1 MGLGSN
7 DAGDDPR
14 PLAPS
19 LSPFDTASLAILDRV
34 NYAVSLLEAQSSQPT
49 PQPAVVPQ
57 TPVDESAHEV
67 ELLEQS
73 VAAATSAAHLLD
85 WPIFEHKHGR
95 EALDAAVLSH
105 SAGIPADYPGAGTD
119 LDEPA
124 EMSDIQSAQRSSKPG
139 RGIHEEDVPALVQ
152 AFLENVHI
160 KNPVLDSTDL
170 KRWARAVREH
180 GFGWSS
186 RSCLLLV
193 ACALG
198 ALSSPFKPTLVLTSV
213 SSTTSDSI
221 QEAKDYTTAER
232 YYNAS
237 RKRIGLLGNSLI
249 AAQCMFLSG
258 VYEMYSLRPL
268 QAWTSFSR
276 AGDIIQ
282 IYRMVKPDPTTP
294 KFPSVISLEH
304 RLYWSCLKS
313 ISEIRE
319 QLPLPP
325 SGLASLDYPLFPTL
339 PITAC
344 ETDSVGCP
352 ADSIFEKSWFY
363 YLAEISSR
371 RIANRILNAF
381 YKTGQTAWLSSKL
394 DGMVRIA
401 HELETQVD
409 QWFQHIPEPLKWHE
423 MEIPPE
429 ELAFMVRAREVHM
442 YMFIYR
448 PFLFIAVHR
457 PEALHDPRVQLLAE
471 KGLRGCVQLSST
483 ATNKHRHHGTY
494 FAGRSLFSAA
504 LSILAAVKCG
514 KVSLPPGWR
523 DSLQSILAFLKYWET
538 EAPDLGRARAII
550 QEIWKE
556 VSDMFA

>member
-7 DAGDDPR
+7 DAGVDPR
-14 PLAPS
+14 PPAPS
-19 LSPFDTASLAILDRV
+19 PSPSPGSDGDRRSRHADLAAAPAPPPHPRALPEPAKSLPAKRRLSAADAASPNDGSKRPRTTARGPNTYPRKRALVACHTCRAKKTKCDNQRPSCGSCLSLACSCSYADASVDHSSFDTASLAILDRL

-57 TPVDESAHEV
+57 SPVDESAHEV

-198 ALSSPFKPTLVLTSV
+198 ALSSPFKPTLFLTSV

-313 ISEIRE
+313 ISSK
-319 QLPLPP
+319 P
-325 SGLASLDYPLFPTL
+325 
-339 PITAC
+339 
-344 ETDSVGCP
+344 
-352 ADSIFEKSWFY
+352 KSTNGFST
-363 YLAEISSR
+363 YLS
-371 RIANRILNAF
+371 
-381 YKTGQTAWLSSKL
+381 
-394 DGMVRIA
+394 
-401 HELETQVD
+401 H
-409 QWFQHIPEPLKWHE
+409 
-423 MEIPPE
+423 
-429 ELAFMVRAREVHM
+429 
-442 YMFIYR
+442 
-448 PFLFIAVHR
+448 
-457 PEALHDPRVQLLAE
+457 
-471 KGLRGCVQLSST
+471 
-483 ATNKHRHHGTY
+483 
-494 FAGRSLFSAA
+494 
-504 LSILAAVKCG
+504 
-514 KVSLPPGWR
+514 
-523 DSLQSILAFLKYWET
+523 
-538 EAPDLGRARAII
+538 
-550 QEIWKE
+550 
-556 VSDMFA
+556 